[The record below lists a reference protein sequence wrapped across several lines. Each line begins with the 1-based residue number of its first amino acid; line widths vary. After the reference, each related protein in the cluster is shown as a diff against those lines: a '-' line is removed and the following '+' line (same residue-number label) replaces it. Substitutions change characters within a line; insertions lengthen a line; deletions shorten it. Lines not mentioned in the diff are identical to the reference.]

1 MAASVHKLVR
11 KDGKKAQNILA
22 PLWFLLPALIMVAIF
37 IYYPVLATAN
47 MSFKNYKLF
56 DQSNIFY
63 NGFENFR
70 GIFKDLAF
78 RRILQNTVLWV
89 SVSLFFQFFIGFGL
103 ALYLKTKFKFSGLYQ
118 GIIFI
123 PWALSGFLMGLV
135 WKWIFD
141 DNLGVLN
148 DMMLKL
154 GLIDIPI
161 PWLSNANWAM
171 AAVIIANVWYG
182 VTFFVI
188 MILAALQGVPN
199 EILEAAELDGCGKAK
214 TLFLVIVPYIR
225 PTLILIILLRIIWIT
240 NFPDIIFGMT
250 SGGPNQQTH
259 ILSSWLVQK
268 ITYDQDWGS
277 GSALGLL
284 MLCVLFVFT
293 VFYLLATRLEKDSEG
308 N

>member
-1 MAASVHKLVR
+1 MAASAFKLVR

-22 PLWFLLPALIMVAIF
+22 PLWFLLPALVLVAIF
-37 IYYPVLATAN
+37 IYYPVFATAN

-89 SVSLFFQFFIGFGL
+89 TVSLFFQFFIGFGL
-103 ALYLKTKFKFSGLYQ
+103 ALYLKSKFKFSGLYQ

-148 DMMLKL
+148 DLMLKL
-154 GLIDIPI
+154 GLIETPI

-171 AAVIIANVWYG
+171 AAVIIANIWYG

-214 TLFLVIVPYIR
+214 TLFLVIIPYIR
-225 PTLILIILLRIIWIT
+225 PTLILMILLRIIWIT

-277 GSALGLL
+277 GSALGLM
-284 MLCVLFVFT
+284 MLGVLFVFT
-293 VFYLLATRLEKDSEG
+293 IFYLLATRLEKESEG

>member
-22 PLWFLLPALIMVAIF
+22 PLWFLLPALILVAIF
-37 IYYPVLATAN
+37 IYYPVFATAN

-63 NGFENFR
+63 NGLENFR

-78 RRILQNTVLWV
+78 GRIIQNTILWV

-148 DMMLKL
+148 DLMLKL
-154 GLIDIPI
+154 HLIETPV

-171 AAVIIANVWYG
+171 AAVIIANIWYG

-199 EILEAAELDGCGKAK
+199 EILEVVELDGCCKAK
-214 TLFLVIVPYIR
+214 TLFLVIIPFIR

-277 GSALGLL
+277 GSALGLM
-284 MLCVLFVFT
+284 MLGVLFIFT
-293 VFYLLATRLEKDSEG
+293 VFYLLATRLEKESEG

>member
-89 SVSLFFQFFIGFGL
+89 
-103 ALYLKTKFKFSGLYQ
+103 
-118 GIIFI
+118 
-123 PWALSGFLMGLV
+123 
-135 WKWIFD
+135 
-141 DNLGVLN
+141 LN

-154 GLIDIPI
+154 GLIETPI

-171 AAVIIANVWYG
+171 AAVIIANIWYG

-214 TLFLVIVPYIR
+214 TLFLVIIPYIR
-225 PTLILIILLRIIWIT
+225 PTLILIVLLRIIWIT

-284 MLCVLFVFT
+284 MLCVLFIFT

>member
-22 PLWFLLPALIMVAIF
+22 PLWFLLPALVLVAIF
-37 IYYPVLATAN
+37 IYYPVFATAN

-103 ALYLKTKFKFSGLYQ
+103 ALYLKSKFKFSGLYQ

-214 TLFLVIVPYIR
+214 ALFLVIIPFIR

-284 MLCVLFVFT
+284 MLGVLFVFT
-293 VFYLLATRLEKDSEG
+293 IFYLLATRLEKESEG